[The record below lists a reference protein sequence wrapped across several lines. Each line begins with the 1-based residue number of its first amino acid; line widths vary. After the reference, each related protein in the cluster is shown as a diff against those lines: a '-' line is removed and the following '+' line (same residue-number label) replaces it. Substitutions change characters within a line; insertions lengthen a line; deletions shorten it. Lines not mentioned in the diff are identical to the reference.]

1 MTFNEM
7 KYQQRI
13 AICSKGNPKQV
24 YLVHP
29 QITWDFHAMRSW
41 NMMTALALFL
51 FVHSMDWH
59 S

>member
-29 QITWDFHAMRSW
+29 QIT
-41 NMMTALALFL
+41 
-51 FVHSMDWH
+51 
-59 S
+59 